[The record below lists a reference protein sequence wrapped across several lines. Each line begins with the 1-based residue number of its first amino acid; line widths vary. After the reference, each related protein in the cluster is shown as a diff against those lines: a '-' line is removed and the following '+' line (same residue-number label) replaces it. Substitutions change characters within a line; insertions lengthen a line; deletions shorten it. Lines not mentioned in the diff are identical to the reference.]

1 MTLQI
6 IDRGKNKLYPDGN
19 FWELSRKEEN
29 NCFYG
34 VSFVS
39 SIKFIE
45 ENLLPFYQDV
55 ELILGL
61 SDNGN
66 NSIGQRMQELMDKR
80 VLWVNYVEN
89 NLESEFA
96 KRILDGSLRLRFT
109 KDNLIHSKIYL
120 MENKEQNTYQCF
132 TGSMNLTETAVSK
145 NFEQLIWDYG
155 SKNDDLYQLYKQMYD
170 DIKKSS
176 ATYLDSKR
184 LKGFLVKD
192 NSKQTQLNVYTDS
205 INMLSNSADTDEK
218 VNFPSDEVKVYLNDT
233 TKEIQNGNL
242 GKKEAVAV
250 NQTIKLFTEL
260 GNLRKEKTLKKATSE
275 ILNLNQINEYQENSK
290 KSSKKKSD
298 VDYFPKPA
306 LIWNNEF
313 EKLFTAPKVG
323 EGGQVLK
330 QVSLSD
336 EELKEKLQLFC
347 DIVNEYDTYK
357 LSGEGWQ
364 TLGFLL
370 YLYEAPFIWR
380 VRDLY
385 DLADKSKHREDV
397 PIAVAL
403 IGQGKT
409 GKSTLGR
416 RLAAKLTGALNFTG
430 SGEFEARSKYVNK
443 AISEVLN
450 EYLQTSG
457 PVSPLMIDDV
467 RPDLTTRQYFEDM
480 IKRNSNSI
488 TGPMPTAIFTMNKED
503 DSKGVVSNRHEIARR
518 IWFLSFES
526 SFKGNSKEGDL
537 KVDELLNRADS
548 DLYYLCQQLLE
559 EYFKDISE
567 EDAIK
572 IQADFLYPIK
582 KILKDLLVKYD
593 LFQEIEKF
601 FEKDNYD
608 YALYRG
614 KSDWHMLIE
623 QVKEPDDF
631 SFIESNGKLQAQFN
645 KQAFNKLSDGTN
657 KNNGSSQMGLYYNNL
672 PRKYEISDSS
682 KYGTSGFMIDVDN
695 FDKWMGEPVLRKKY
709 EDTHGITDKKEKEE
723 ETYRQAKMQAQIQ
736 MDLQKDLVKQVVD
749 AMDERNKKKKGFF
762 GKIFGGK

>member
-6 IDRGKNKLYPDGN
+6 LDREKNKLYSDGN

-29 NCFYG
+29 DCFYG

-45 ENLLPFYQDV
+45 EKLLPFYQDI

-80 VLWVNYVEN
+80 VSWVIYVEN

-109 KDNLIHSKIYL
+109 KDKLIHSKVYL

-170 DIKKSS
+170 DIKKNS

-242 GKKEAVAV
+242 GKKEAVTV

-275 ILNLNQINEYQENSK
+275 ILNLNQIIEYQENSK

-370 YLYEAPFIWR
+370 YLYEAPFIWKI
-380 VRDLY
+380 RDLY

-430 SGEFEARSKYVNK
+430 SGEFEARNKYVNK
-443 AISEVLN
+443 AISDVIN
-450 EYLQTSG
+450 EYLQTAG

-645 KQAFNKLSDGTN
+645 K
-657 KNNGSSQMGLYYNNL
+657 
-672 PRKYEISDSS
+672 
-682 KYGTSGFMIDVDN
+682 
-695 FDKWMGEPVLRKKY
+695 
-709 EDTHGITDKKEKEE
+709 
-723 ETYRQAKMQAQIQ
+723 
-736 MDLQKDLVKQVVD
+736 
-749 AMDERNKKKKGFF
+749 
-762 GKIFGGK
+762 